1 MINGEIMNFTVYRKK
16 FQDDLAIAGWSV
28 VLASMSPL
36 YRLKLC
42 HAEKLFHWTKMKES
56 TFGTSRQGECE
67 QYVDRHTCWHKM
79 KNFGRKNCH
88 RQWNSFWSEE
98 KIPWQTEAQEMF
110 FYHKWQVRILAVNL
124 MFIASHA
131 DVLRVSS
138 RVPATRE
145 KPLRTSAWKAIMFI
159 IWEVWKSPVGF
170 SQWTSCKSC
179 LGGWAL

>member
-1 MINGEIMNFTVYRKK
+1 MNFTVYRKK

-56 TFGTSRQGECE
+56 MFGTSRQGECE
-67 QYVDRHTCWHKM
+67 QCVDRHTCWHKM

-110 FYHKWQVRILAVNL
+110 LYHKWQVRIFNNYSSSPNGLWVNSPWGRRPNGL
-124 MFIASHA
+124 LTH
-131 DVLRVSS
+131 R
-138 RVPATRE
+138 PWGRE
-145 KPLRTSAWKAIMFI
+145 
-159 IWEVWKSPVGF
+159 E
-170 SQWTSCKSC
+170 
-179 LGGWAL
+179 

>member
-1 MINGEIMNFTVYRKK
+1 MTIINGEIINFTVYRKK

-56 TFGTSRQGECE
+56 MFGTSRQGECE

-98 KIPWQTEAQEMF
+98 KIPWQTEAQEMLL
-110 FYHKWQVRILAVNL
+110 YHKWQVWILAVNL
-124 MFIASHA
+124 
-131 DVLRVSS
+131 
-138 RVPATRE
+138 
-145 KPLRTSAWKAIMFI
+145 MFI

-170 SQWTSCKSC
+170 NPWTSGLVWVDGALTTELNWETNTD
-179 LGGWAL
+179 LGHSLIF